1 MTRTVMPLTLP
12 DLSGFA
18 RSLRR
23 SLLEHV
29 AEHAG
34 LPSHQSLLNHIARAA
49 GHRNLQALQALQ
61 AHSPAAARAPTAAA
75 AHARAAD
82 APPLSAAATK
92 ALGSFD
98 DWGRML
104 RWPHKYSV
112 QRLALWVMWMQFESR
127 RVYTER
133 EVNAVLKA
141 WHTWGDHVTLRRE
154 LINDRLL
161 TRKSDGSSYRKLPVR
176 PSDEARAVMAA
187 WRARV
192 SDASRRGPP
201 DAPRQMDPS
210 EEAARRSRRAVPSR
224 PIPDRETRAQR
235 ARGPLTR

>member
-1 MTRTVMPLTLP
+1 MTRTALTMIVP

-23 SLLEHV
+23 SLSEHL
-29 AEHAG
+29 AEHAA
-34 LPSHQSLLNHIARAA
+34 LPAHQSLLNHIARAA
-49 GHRNLQALQALQ
+49 GYRNLQALQAQ
-61 AHSPAAARAPTAAA
+61 APKRAPPAE
-75 AHARAAD
+75 
-82 APPLSAAATK
+82 PSAAPVALSPPAIK
-92 ALGSFD
+92 ALGLFD
-98 DWGRML
+98 EWGRMS

-112 QRLALWVMWMQFESR
+112 QRLAMWVLWMQFESR

-161 TRKSDGSSYRKLPVR
+161 TRKSDGSQYRKLPAR
-176 PSDEARAVMAA
+176 PGEEARALMTA

-192 SDASRRGPP
+192 DDAPMHRVATTADRPLRRGSI
-201 DAPRQMDPS
+201 R
-210 EEAARRSRRAVPSR
+210 AAK
-224 PIPDRETRAQR
+224 
-235 ARGPLTR
+235 

>member
-1 MTRTVMPLTLP
+1 MRALLEASMTRSVIPMTVP

-23 SLLEHV
+23 SLDEHIS
-29 AEHAG
+29 EHKA
-34 LPSHQSLLNHIARAA
+34 LPTHQSMLNHIARAA
-49 GHRNLQALQALQ
+49 GHRNLQALQVA
-61 AHSPAAARAPTAAA
+61 AAKPVRESVVPAAATP
-75 AHARAAD
+75 HM
-82 APPLSAAATK
+82 LSAAASK

-98 DWGRML
+98 EFGRMS

-112 QRLALWVMWMQFESR
+112 QRLALWVLWMQFESR

-161 TRKSDGSSYRKLPVR
+161 TRKSDGSQYRKMPAR
-176 PSDEARAVMAA
+176 PGDEARALMTA

-192 SDASRRGPP
+192 DN
-201 DAPRQMDPS
+201 APR
-210 EEAARRSRRAVPSR
+210 RRSRTTV
-224 PIPDRETRAQR
+224 
-235 ARGPLTR
+235 

>member
-1 MTRTVMPLTLP
+1 MTRSAIALHVN
-12 DLSGFA
+12 DLSTFA

-23 SLLEHV
+23 SL
-29 AEHAG
+29 AEYLAQHRDV
-34 LPSHQSLLNHIARAA
+34 PTHQTLLNQLARAS

-61 AHSPAAARAPTAAA
+61 GRALPTARTPPTPAPSGVLTPAAA
-75 AHARAAD
+75 
-82 APPLSAAATK
+82 K
-92 ALGSFD
+92 ALSSFD
-98 DWGRML
+98 AAGRMA

-112 QRLALWVMWMQFESR
+112 QRLALWVMWMQFEPR

-161 TRKSDGSSYRKLPVR
+161 TRKPDGSQYRKLPAR
-176 PSDEARAVMAA
+176 PSDEARALMAA

-192 SDASRRGPP
+192 DH
-201 DAPRQMDPS
+201 
-210 EEAARRSRRAVPSR
+210 
-224 PIPDRETRAQR
+224 
-235 ARGPLTR
+235 

>member
-1 MTRTVMPLTLP
+1 MTRTVIPMTVP

-23 SLLEHV
+23 TLGQHI
-29 AEHAG
+29 AEHKE
-34 LPSHQSLLNHIARAA
+34 LPTHQTLLNHIARAA
-49 GHRNLQALQALQ
+49 GHRNLQALQAH
-61 AHSPAAARAPTAAA
+61 APAPKAARATAPATA
-75 AHARAAD
+75 TPA
-82 APPLSAAATK
+82 LSAAATK

-98 DWGRML
+98 EFGRMS

-112 QRLALWVMWMQFESR
+112 QRLALWVLWMQFESR

-161 TRKSDGSSYRKLPVR
+161 TRKSDGSMYRKLPAR
-176 PSDEARAVMAA
+176 PGDEARALMAA

-192 SDASRRGPP
+192 D
-201 DAPRQMDPS
+201 DAPRPPRASQTS
-210 EEAARRSRRAVPSR
+210 QLAR
-224 PIPDRETRAQR
+224 
-235 ARGPLTR
+235 

>member
-1 MTRTVMPLTLP
+1 MRSVETAVTRTVIPMTVP

-23 SLLEHV
+23 SLGEHL
-29 AEHAG
+29 AEHAA
-34 LPSHQSLLNHIARAA
+34 LPTHQGLLNHLARAA
-49 GHRNLQALQALQ
+49 GHRNLQALQV
-61 AHSPAAARAPTAAA
+61 HAPKAVV
-75 AHARAAD
+75 RAAK
-82 APPLSAAATK
+82 APATAGQPALSAAAIK

-98 DWGRML
+98 EHGRMT

-112 QRLALWVMWMQFESR
+112 QRLALWVLWMQFESR

-133 EVNAVLKA
+133 EINAVLKA

-161 TRKSDGSSYRKLPVR
+161 TRKSDGSQYRKLPAR
-176 PSDEARAVMAA
+176 PGDEARALMAA

-192 SDASRRGPP
+192 DA
-201 DAPRQMDPS
+201 
-210 EEAARRSRRAVPSR
+210 
-224 PIPDRETRAQR
+224 
-235 ARGPLTR
+235 